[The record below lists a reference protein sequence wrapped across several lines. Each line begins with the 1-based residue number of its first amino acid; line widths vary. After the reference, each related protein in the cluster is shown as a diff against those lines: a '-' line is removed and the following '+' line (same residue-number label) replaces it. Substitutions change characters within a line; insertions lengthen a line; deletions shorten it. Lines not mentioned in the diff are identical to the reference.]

1 MKKLIVF
8 LLAASLLLTCGCSL
22 AKPEEELN
30 GSFTTEDSLIGVL
43 VTNEHLDLFD
53 MEAWLNDN
61 INTIAKGGETVI
73 GGDTSQYQ
81 GRIYAKP
88 VEKEWTASDGS
99 TQTTTEYEF
108 PEELNGHAFLC
119 PTLTDERGEHY
130 TSSSHDEVF
139 ADSHVHIKSGD
150 AGNAVE
156 LTATIYYDPLTIPK
170 ESITELHEDG
180 TETPAQHIA
189 FYHNPIYQTPE
200 GDVYV
205 VSGSGSAYSAG
216 PGVGFYGEQG
226 TYFFHETKSVTING
240 KTEELKNAVS
250 ITMHAVRYAEKI
262 VVHEMREDNKLLRTA
277 EYSHG
282 DFPRELTVG
291 SDAAYVIIET
301 HSMDEN
307 GEVMVNR
314 QICTAD
320 SEEESFDVFVPL
332 NNGYVS
338 KQQTK
343 VIREN
348 VVSPD

>member
-1 MKKLIVF
+1 MKKLIVL

-22 AKPEEELN
+22 AQEPPESAPL
-30 GSFTTEDSLIGVL
+30 TEDQLIGVL
-43 VTNEHLDLFD
+43 ITNEHLDLFD
-53 MEAWLNDN
+53 MDAWLNDN

-99 TQTTTEYEF
+99 SHTTTEYAF
-108 PEELNGHAFLC
+108 PEELKGHTFLC

-130 TSSSHDEVF
+130 TSSTHDEVF
-139 ADSHVHIKSGD
+139 ADTHVHLKSTD

-180 TETPAQHIA
+180 SETPESHVA
-189 FYHNPIYQTPE
+189 FYHNPVYQTPE

-205 VSGSGSAYSAG
+205 TSGSGSAYSAG

-226 TYFFHETKSVTING
+226 THTLSQSSSATING
-240 KTEELKNAVS
+240 KTEELKSSVS
-250 ITMHAVRYAEKI
+250 ITLHAIRCAEKI
-262 VVHEMREDNKLLRTA
+262 VVNEMSENNKLLRTA
-277 EYSHG
+277 EYSHT
-282 DFPRELTVG
+282 DFPRELTIS

-301 HSMDEN
+301 HSLDEN
-307 GEVMVNR
+307 NEVIVNR

-320 SEEESFDVFVPL
+320 SEEETFIVYVPL
-332 NNGYVS
+332 ENGYVA

-343 VIREN
+343 VIIG
-348 VVSPD
+348 

>member
-1 MKKLIVF
+1 MKKLIVL

-22 AKPEEELN
+22 AQDPPESAPL
-30 GSFTTEDSLIGVL
+30 TEDQLIGVL

-53 MEAWLNDN
+53 MDAWLNDN

-99 TQTTTEYEF
+99 IHTSTEYEF
-108 PEELNGHAFLC
+108 PEELKGHAFLC

-130 TSSSHDEVF
+130 TSSTHDEVF
-139 ADSHVHIKSGD
+139 ADSHVHIKSTD

-156 LTATIYYDPLTIPK
+156 LTATIYYDPLTIPR

-180 TETPAQHIA
+180 SETLGSHVA
-189 FYHNPIYQTPE
+189 FYHNPIHQTPE

-205 VSGSGSAYSAG
+205 TSGSGSAYSAG
-216 PGVGFYGEQG
+216 PGVGYYGEQG

-250 ITMHAVRYAEKI
+250 ITTHAVRYAEKI
-262 VVHEMREDNKLLRTA
+262 VVNEMSADNKLLRTA
-277 EYSHG
+277 EYSHT

-301 HSMDEN
+301 HSLDEN
-307 GEVMVNR
+307 NEVMINR

-320 SEEESFDVFVPL
+320 NEEESFTVYVPL
-332 NNGYVS
+332 ENGYVS

-343 VIREN
+343 VVQE
-348 VVSPD
+348 

>member
-1 MKKLIVF
+1 MKKLIVL

-22 AKPEEELN
+22 AQEPPESAPL
-30 GSFTTEDSLIGVL
+30 TEDQLIGVL

-53 MEAWLNDN
+53 MDAWLNDN

-99 TQTTTEYEF
+99 IHTSTEYEF
-108 PEELNGHAFLC
+108 PEELRGHAFLC
-119 PTLTDERGEHY
+119 PTLTDERGERY
-130 TSSSHDEVF
+130 TSSTHDEVF
-139 ADSHVHIKSGD
+139 ADSHVHIKSTD

-170 ESITELHEDG
+170 ESIIELHEDG
-180 TETPAQHIA
+180 SETPGNHIA

-205 VSGSGSAYSAG
+205 TSGSGSAYSAG
-216 PGVGFYGEQG
+216 PGVGYYGEQG

-250 ITMHAVRYAEKI
+250 ITTHAVRYAEKI
-262 VVHEMREDNKLLRTA
+262 VINEMSGDNQILRTA
-277 EYSHG
+277 EYSHE

-291 SDAAYVIIET
+291 SNTAYVIVET
-301 HSMDEN
+301 HSLDEN
-307 GEVMVNR
+307 NEIIVNR

-320 SEEESFDVFVPL
+320 SEEETFIVYVPL
-332 NNGYVS
+332 ENGYVA

-343 VIREN
+343 VVQE
-348 VVSPD
+348 